1 MTNESILA
9 ALSELDI
16 ENDDHWTTE
25 GLPRLDIVSE
35 ILGSPVARSVLN
47 DAAKGFNRK
56 NPHFADDTVLN
67 DNADFKYSE
76 DDSEDDTVFNDSA
89 DIKYSDE
96 NKNSIDDA
104 KVEKELQAARQDLA
118 KAKKRHNDACKAM
131 DVVIRRR
138 EKENERNPADDI
150 KRFQQSQMQQRAET
164 AKIRVAVASASAGLK
179 NQRF

>member
-35 ILGSPVARSVLN
+35 ILGNPVARSVLN

-56 NPHFADDTVLN
+56 NPHFADESFGFAVGDDTVLN
-67 DNADFKYSE
+67 DSA
-76 DDSEDDTVFNDSA
+76 VFNDSA
-89 DIKYSDE
+89 DVKYSDE

-118 KAKKRHNDACKAM
+118 KAQKRHNDACKAM
-131 DVVIRRR
+131 DAVIRRR
-138 EKENERNPADDI
+138 EEENERNPADDI
-150 KRFQQSQMQQRAET
+150 KRFQESQMQQRAET
-164 AKIRVAVASASAGLK
+164 ARIRVAVASASAGLK